1 MQTRPVHPTVWN
13 HDLTS
18 RKHPA
23 HFLPPPWRRRL
34 MKTGRRSR
42 QIIARDQPRDFPESL
57 RQHLCRGRREGLGRW
72 GGWGLVRYL
81 AAPEATPQIGSDGE
95 ELARRRYLYGFPPV
109 LEWGNGRCV
118 VTGEISPGNRPSACQ
133 VGLALRSDN
142 SKGSEYRG
150 GMNITESFVGSG
162 GLAVT
167 GEPRRRCAV
176 IYAFPSQFPSGFR
189 GTTGRKGGG
198 WGEQREPCARARAW
212 ESGSRPTDRAAFR
225 ALAQICLFSPSPIFP
240 QPGPVRVADGKLA
253 PAHARFLFFPFPA
266 YGSSGGRRCNLC
278 SLLIGWN
285 RHLSCRPERL
295 GQNN

>member
-1 MQTRPVHPTVWN
+1 
-13 HDLTS
+13 
-18 RKHPA
+18 
-23 HFLPPPWRRRL
+23 

-57 RQHLCRGRREGLGRW
+57 RQHLYRGRRAALGRW

-133 VGLALRSDN
+133 VGLVLRPDN

-167 GEPRRRCAV
+167 EESAGNVAPLFMRFPASV
-176 IYAFPSQFPSGFR
+176 PQAFEALR
-189 GTTGRKGGG
+189 AEEVGGG
-198 WGEQREPCARARAW
+198 VSSENRARARAC
-212 ESGSRPTDRAAFR
+212 EPGSRPSDRAAFR
-225 ALAQICLFSPSPIFP
+225 ALAQICLFNPSPIFFSPDLCALPTESSPRRTRASSSLPSPPTAP
-240 QPGPVRVADGKLA
+240 QAVRGATCVRFSLA
-253 PAHARFLFFPFPA
+253 GIATFFSGLRVLDKITNLQQSALGRLTPFRA
-266 YGSSGGRRCNLC
+266 VF
-278 SLLIGWN
+278 
-285 RHLSCRPERL
+285 
-295 GQNN
+295 

>member
-1 MQTRPVHPTVWN
+1 M
-13 HDLTS
+13 
-18 RKHPA
+18 
-23 HFLPPPWRRRL
+23 
-34 MKTGRRSR
+34 
-42 QIIARDQPRDFPESL
+42 
-57 RQHLCRGRREGLGRW
+57 
-72 GGWGLVRYL
+72 VRYL

-150 GMNITESFVGSG
+150 GMNITESFVGNG

-167 GEPRRRCAV
+167 GELGRRCAV

-198 WGEQREPCARARAW
+198 WGEQREPCARARLGVW
-212 ESGSRPTDRAAFR
+212 LETHRPRGLPCACADLPFQPFPHFSSARTCARGRRKARPGAR
-225 ALAQICLFSPSPIFP
+225 ALPLLSLPRLRLLRRSEVQLVFASHWLESPP
-240 QPGPVRVADGKLA
+240 
-253 PAHARFLFFPFPA
+253 FFPA
-266 YGSSGGRRCNLC
+266 
-278 SLLIGWN
+278 
-285 RHLSCRPERL
+285 
-295 GQNN
+295 

>member
-1 MQTRPVHPTVWN
+1 
-13 HDLTS
+13 
-18 RKHPA
+18 
-23 HFLPPPWRRRL
+23 

-57 RQHLCRGRREGLGRW
+57 RQYLYRGRRAGLGRW
-72 GGWGLVRYL
+72 SGWDLVRYL

-118 VTGEISPGNRPSACQ
+118 VTGEISPGNRLSACQ
-133 VGLALRSDN
+133 VGLALRPDN

-167 GEPRRRCAV
+167 GEPRKRCAV

-198 WGEQREPCARARAW
+198 WGEQRDPCARARLRAW
-212 ESGSRPTDRAAFR
+212 LETHRPRGLPCACADRRF
-225 ALAQICLFSPSPIFP
+225 QPFPHFP
-240 QPGPVRVADGKLA
+240 QSGPLRVAD
-253 PAHARFLFFPFPA
+253 
-266 YGSSGGRRCNLC
+266 
-278 SLLIGWN
+278 
-285 RHLSCRPERL
+285 
-295 GQNN
+295 